1 MIKSYKLSNFATQFS
16 RSMIETLISNK
27 TRIKLLLKF
36 FLNSN
41 TTSYLRGLESEF
53 GDSSNAIRLELNRLE
68 NADMLESSLQGNKK
82 FFKANT
88 AHPLFKD
95 IHNLILKH
103 VGIDK
108 VIETVA
114 ERLGDLEEVYLTGSF
129 AKGID
134 SQIID
139 LIFIGNVEKNYLIQL
154 VEKVEKLINRKI
166 RYLIYTREEV
176 SQLNWKQFAT
186 EPLLIWSKEKL

>member
-1 MIKSYKLSNFATQFS
+1 
-16 RSMIETLISNK
+16 MIETLISNK

-68 NADMLESSLQGNKK
+68 QADMLESSLQGNKK
-82 FFKANT
+82 YFKANT
-88 AHPLFKD
+88 KHPLFSD

-108 VIETVA
+108 VVETVI
-114 ERLGDLEEVYLTGSF
+114 ERLGDLENVYLTGSF

-139 LIFIGNVEKNYLIQL
+139 LIFVGSVEKNYLIQL

-166 RYLIYTREEV
+166 RYLIYDKEEIAK
-176 SQLNWKQFAT
+176 LDWEQFST
-186 EPLLIWSKEKL
+186 EPLLIWSMKNNHA

>member
-1 MIKSYKLSNFATQFS
+1 
-16 RSMIETLISNK
+16 MIETLISNK

-68 NADMLESSLQGNKK
+68 KADMLKSSLQGNKK
-82 FFKANT
+82 IFKANT
-88 AHPLFKD
+88 THPLFKD
-95 IHNLILKH
+95 IHNLIMKH
-103 VGIDK
+103 VGIDQ
-108 VIETVA
+108 VIETVV
-114 ERLGDLEEVYLTGSF
+114 ERMGDLVEVYLTGTF

-139 LIFIGNVEKNYLIQL
+139 LIFIGDVDTKYLVQL
-154 VEKVEKLINRKI
+154 VEKVEQLINRKI
-166 RYLIYTREEV
+166 RYLIYQKSEV
-176 SQLNWKQFAT
+176 ENLTWEQFST
-186 EPLLIWSKEKL
+186 EPLLIWSKDKKQ